1 MTDTTTPPPV
11 LIQQPPAKGALS
23 LVEKISFAVVA
34 ALLLI
39 ILKGGLI
46 GTMISGLAVYV
57 GVHALAPYLP
67 RAKNKEGVFARQ
79 IALAI
84 ITVVVVGILVAGGVW
99 AVDFLRGNGSGV
111 GLNALLLRMGEIV
124 AQMREILPAWAT
136 RSLPSSAIAMND
148 WAAQYLTDNANFL
161 QTTGQTVLKGMTH
174 ILLGAVLGGMVAISQ
189 ESKGSPVA
197 PLARAMLNRVQNL
210 TVVFGQVVG
219 AQLRISLINTMFTG
233 IFLGIILPMTGN
245 PLPFTKTMI
254 LITFVAGLIPV
265 LGNLISNTVIT
276 VIALSVSLWVA
287 VAALVF
293 LVVIHKLE
301 YFLNAKIIGTQI
313 QARAWELLAAMLVM
327 EACFGLPG
335 VIAAPIF
342 YAYVKRELRQVGWI

>member
-1 MTDTTTPPPV
+1 MAAPERP
-11 LIQQPPAKGALS
+11 KLS
-23 LVEKISFAVVA
+23 LVQKISFVATA

-39 ILKGGLI
+39 ILKGGLV
-46 GTMISGLAVYV
+46 GTLISGLAVYV

-67 RAKNKEGVFARQ
+67 RAKNKEGILARQ
-79 IALAI
+79 IALAL
-84 ITVVVVGILVAGGVW
+84 ITVVVVGILVAGGAW
-99 AVDFLRGNGSGV
+99 AVDFLRGSGA

-124 AQMREILPAWAT
+124 AQLREILPAWAT

-148 WAAQYLTDNANFL
+148 WIAQYLTDNANFL

-174 ILLGAVLGGMVAISQ
+174 ILLGAVLGGMIAISQ
-189 ESKGSPVA
+189 ENKGSPVA
-197 PLARAMLNRVQNL
+197 PLARAMLDRVQHL

-219 AQLRISLINTMFTG
+219 AQLRISLINTLFTG
-233 IFLGIILPMTGN
+233 IFLLVILPMTGN

-287 VAALVF
+287 VAALAF
-293 LVVIHKLE
+293 LIVIHKLE

>member
-1 MTDTTTPPPV
+1 MTTPNDISESPV
-11 LIQQPPAKGALS
+11 AAPERPKLS
-23 LVEKISFAVVA
+23 LVQKISFVATA

-39 ILKGGLI
+39 ILKGGLV
-46 GTMISGLAVYV
+46 GTLISGLAVYV

-67 RAKNKEGVFARQ
+67 RAKNKEGILARQ
-79 IALAI
+79 IALAL
-84 ITVVVVGILVAGGVW
+84 ITVVVVGILVAGGAW
-99 AVDFLRGNGSGV
+99 AVDFLRGSGA

-124 AQMREILPAWAT
+124 AQLREILPAWAT

-148 WAAQYLTDNANFL
+148 WIAQYLTDNANFL

-174 ILLGAVLGGMVAISQ
+174 ILLGAVLGGMIAISQ
-189 ESKGSPVA
+189 ENKGSPVA
-197 PLARAMLNRVQNL
+197 PLARAMLDRVQHL

-219 AQLRISLINTMFTG
+219 AQLRISLINTLFTG
-233 IFLGIILPMTGN
+233 IFLLVILPMTGN

-287 VAALVF
+287 VAALAF
-293 LVVIHKLE
+293 LIVIHKLE